1 MKNRYSREA
10 FYKIIFILFI
20 CSVSL
25 FCLCIPAKSLTDI
38 TCLINNKKITLE
50 VADTDTKRQ
59 LGLMFRDS
67 LDENQGM
74 IFLFNKPR
82 EVSFWMKN
90 VKIPLDMLF
99 IYKNKVVKIYNMV
112 PGCED
117 EPCDLYPSVYK
128 IDYVI
133 ELNGGFCQKYNIKT
147 GQDVN
152 LETQLQKITDTN

>member
-112 PGCED
+112 PGCNQD
-117 EPCDLYPSVYK
+117 PCDIYPSQSIV
-128 IDYVI
+128 DSVI
-133 ELNGGFCQKYNIKT
+133 ELKGGFCQKNNIKI
-147 GQDVN
+147 GQTIKLN
-152 LETQLQKITDTN
+152 NSIKEKIK